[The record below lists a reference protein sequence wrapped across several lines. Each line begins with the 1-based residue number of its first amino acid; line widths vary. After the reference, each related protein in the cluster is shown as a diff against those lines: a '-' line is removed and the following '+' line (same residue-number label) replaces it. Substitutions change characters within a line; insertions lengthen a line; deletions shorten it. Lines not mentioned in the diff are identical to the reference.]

1 MQVGAATSRRRAI
14 VVAVAVVV
22 VAQVGIEEVVEVVEV
37 VAGEATEVV
46 LVAAAEAV
54 IMRTTMCP
62 WSSQW
67 PTPPLFPSEWPLEQ
81 WEKRSNFWPTFT
93 GSQQV
98 MLSSSTTTWK

>member
-54 IMRTTMCP
+54 IPKTMCP